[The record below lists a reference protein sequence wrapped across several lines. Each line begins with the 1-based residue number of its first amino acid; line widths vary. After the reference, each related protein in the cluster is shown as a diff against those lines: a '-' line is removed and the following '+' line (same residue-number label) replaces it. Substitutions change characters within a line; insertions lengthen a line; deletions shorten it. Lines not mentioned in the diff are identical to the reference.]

1 MFGILNLPSPSRIAP
16 FRFGAHPFDDSNS
29 LVCSGAPV
37 HLSPLQHRLL
47 QTFCQ
52 RSQALLSKEELMQEV
67 WNHTAVSDISLSRTV
82 HELRQKLGGGPY
94 AKQLIA
100 SVYGRGYI
108 FTLQP
113 A

>member
-1 MFGILNLPSPSRIAP
+1 MAQ
-16 FRFGAHPFDDSNS
+16 FRFGSHRFDDRNG
-29 LVCSGAPV
+29 LVCSGDPV

-52 RSQALLSKEELMQEV
+52 RSQTMLSKEELMQEV

-108 FTLQP
+108 FTLP
-113 A
+113 TA